1 MAHTQQVCAQ
11 REEGIMKDL
20 IVYVAERF
28 AFFPFIVILLY
39 ILWDNIKSIIESN
52 QEEEEE
58 DDE

>member
-1 MAHTQQVCAQ
+1 
-11 REEGIMKDL
+11 MKDL

>member
-1 MAHTQQVCAQ
+1 MRTQHK
-11 REEGIMKDL
+11 EGIMKDL
-20 IVYVAERF
+20 IVYIAERL

-39 ILWDNIKSIIESN
+39 ILWYNIQGIIESN